1 VTPARVRTGAYDQSS
16 NKEWNEMTMQT
27 RFMNLQLKNPIIV
40 ASSGLTR
47 SADKIR
53 ACEEAGAA
61 AVVIKSLFEESLARE
76 EWNLEAGAVG
86 HAEAYDYMRAELG
99 KQYGPREY
107 CSMLETVKKSVKI
120 PVIASI
126 NCISAKWWPSYA
138 RQFESAGADALE
150 LNVHVTVADART
162 TAGEAEKLY
171 FDILD
176 AVKAQVKIPVA
187 MKIGRHFSSLP
198 NLAARLGE
206 KGLDGLVLFNRF
218 TQFDIDIQ
226 KRRLGMTFDFSRPE
240 EHHEVLRWVALLSGQ
255 TRCHLAA
262 TTGIHSGQE
271 VIKMLLAGARAVEI
285 ASAFYKKGV
294 GLIPTLLAEIEAWMK
309 EQGQNDL
316 ESCIGSLNMAGSSA
330 PELYLRAQFMEKIR
344 GWE

>member
-1 VTPARVRTGAYDQSS
+1 
-16 NKEWNEMTMQT
+16 MTLQT

-40 ASSGLTR
+40 ASSGLTK

-61 AVVIKSLFEESLARE
+61 AVVMKSLFEEALARE
-76 EWNLEAGAVG
+76 EWNLEAGAIG

-99 KQYGPREY
+99 KQYGPQEY
-107 CSMLETVKKSVKI
+107 CSTLEKAKKTVRI

-126 NCISAKWWPSYA
+126 NCITAKWWPSYA

-162 TAGEAEKLY
+162 TGGEAEQLY
-171 FDILD
+171 FEILD
-176 AVKAQVKIPVA
+176 AVKAQVKIPVL
-187 MKIGRHFSSLP
+187 MKIGRQFSSFP

-206 KGLDGLVLFNRF
+206 RGLDGLVLFNRF
-218 TQFDIDIQ
+218 TQFDIDIH

-262 TTGIHSGQE
+262 TTGIHSGE
-271 VIKMLLAGARAVEI
+271 EIIKMLLAGARAVEI
-285 ASAFYKKGV
+285 ASAFYKNGV
-294 GLIPTLLAEIEAWMK
+294 ELIPRLLAEIEAWMK
-309 EQGQNDL
+309 EQGLSEL
-316 ESCIGSLNMAGSSA
+316 ESSIGSLNMAQSSS